1 MTVAD
6 DLRGAFLTSSL
17 TEEQRTELVAVSQER
32 TFEPDEVLFE
42 EGRPADVLWILLD
55 GQHRADPAHR

>member
-17 TEEQRTELVAVSQER
+17 TDEQRAELIAVGEEL
-32 TFEPDEVLFE
+32 TFDPGEVLFE
-42 EGRPADVLWILLD
+42 EGRPADDPVD
-55 GQHRADPAHR
+55 PPRRAGSS

>member
-17 TEEQRTELVAVSQER
+17 TDEQRAELIVVGEEQ
-32 TFEPDEVLFE
+32 TFGPGEVLFE
-42 EGRPADVLWILLD
+42 EGSRRRSCGSSSTA
-55 GQHRADPAHR
+55 GSS